1 MYMKMLYDKQ
11 EGCFKVLDTKRYAIV
26 DMDNHTGS
34 IYINHYKDGTIY
46 TGASPFINSECSCV
60 EVFDKNGT
68 AMQRLGLIN
77 FNSECLIL
85 YSTKKVSKLKKA
97 FESIARHG
105 HIDNI
110 EVVCHGYSTVKFDD
124 IDSVMTYIQSVSTKN
139 RNYQGYIYIHLLSD
153 GFRVSEVCLYKD
165 FQQVIKFKTFKTMVS
180 FDNKCVN
187 DLFNLCIKFDK
198 E

>member
-46 TGASPFINSECSCV
+46 TGASPFVNAECSCV
-60 EVFDKNGT
+60 EAFVKSDTSMK
-68 AMQRLGLIN
+68 RLGLIN
-77 FNSECLIL
+77 YDSECLIL
-85 YSTKKVSKLKKA
+85 YSTKKISKLKKA
-97 FESIARHG
+97 FESIAKHSN
-105 HIDNI
+105 IDHI
-110 EVVCHGYSTVKFDD
+110 EVVYSEHSTVGL
-124 IDSVMTYIQSVSTKN
+124 DSINGVVEHIKTLSSINDM
-139 RNYQGYIYIHLLSD
+139 GYIYIHLFSN
-153 GFRVSEVCLYKD
+153 GFRVSDVCLYKKGY
-165 FQQVIKFKTFKTMVS
+165 QSIKFQTFKTVVS
-180 FDNKCVN
+180 FDNKCVS